1 MESSSALGG
10 RAATP
15 SSPLRCAVLISG
27 SGSGMEALVRSQQ
40 ANNLA
45 HQTVVVLSNK
55 PNVEGLKRAARL
67 QIPTIVVEQSTSQ
80 GPLSRE
86 EHEFEI
92 MKHLE
97 AHDVE
102 FVVLAGYMLL
112 MSPTILERWGGRM
125 VNIHPSLLPHFPGA
139 HAHRDVLKAQPSMSG
154 CTIHLVDEGMDTG
167 SVLAQASVPLFKDD
181 GEGEL
186 SDRVKIEE
194 HRLYPEVLTWIAEGR
209 VRLTKH
215 GLEVDARED
224 RLVC

>member
-1 MESSSALGG
+1 
-10 RAATP
+10 
-15 SSPLRCAVLISG
+15 
-27 SGSGMEALVRSQQ
+27 MEALVRSQQ
-40 ANNLA
+40 TNNLS
-45 HQTVVVLSNK
+45 HKTVLVLSNK
-55 PNVEGLKRAARL
+55 PNVEGLKRAASL
-67 QIPTIVVEQSTSQ
+67 QVPTVVVEQIGPQ

-86 EHEFEI
+86 EHELEI
-92 MKHLE
+92 MGHLE
-97 AHDVE
+97 ALDVE
-102 FVVLAGYMLL
+102 FVVLAGYMRL

-139 HAHRDVLKAQPSMSG
+139 HAHRDVLKAQPNMTG
-154 CTIHLVDEGMDTG
+154 CTVHLVDEGMDTG
-167 SVLAQASVPLFKDD
+167 SVLAQAPVPLFEDD
-181 GEGEL
+181 GESGL

>member
-1 MESSSALGG
+1 
-10 RAATP
+10 
-15 SSPLRCAVLISG
+15 
-27 SGSGMEALVRSQQ
+27 MEALVRSQQ
-40 ANNLA
+40 SNNLS
-45 HQTVVVLSNK
+45 HKTVLVLSNK
-55 PNVEGLKRAARL
+55 PNVEGLNRAASL
-67 QIPTIVVEQSTSQ
+67 QIPTVVVEQMGPQ

-86 EHEFEI
+86 EHELEI
-92 MKHLE
+92 MGHLE

-102 FVVLAGYMLL
+102 FVASAGYMRL

-139 HAHRDVLKAQPSMSG
+139 HAHRDVLKAQPSMTG
-154 CTIHLVDEGMDTG
+154 CTVHLVDEGMDTG
-167 SVLAQASVPLFKDD
+167 SVLAQAPVPLFEDD
-181 GEGEL
+181 EESGL